1 MIGPKRMFV
10 LVALAAL
17 LMGACQRST
26 KVGSEELLK
35 AAEDK
40 KAEAALR
47 QKLEET
53 EAPAAS
59 PAPIG
64 VGKSPTASPTTG
76 PREEVFEV
84 TLIHDN
90 PYYQPVDHII
100 VGAGTRIRVTNRD
113 DRPRHWKSD
122 PEGVFDSGPIAPGK
136 TWEYVATQKGKFGIF
151 DDNVPFAT
159 ATLEVK

>member
-1 MIGPKRMFV
+1 MIGPKRIFV

-17 LMGACQRST
+17 LTGACQRST
-26 KVGSEELLK
+26 KVGSEGLLK
-35 AAEDK
+35 AAEDA
-40 KAEAALR
+40 KAQAALR
-47 QKLEET
+47 EALKKT
-53 EAPAAS
+53 EPPAS

-76 PREEVFEV
+76 PREEVYEV

-90 PYYQPVDHII
+90 PYYQPGDHIT

-113 DRPRHWKSD
+113 DRVRHWKSD

-136 TWEYVATQKGKFGIF
+136 TWEYVATQKGKFGIS